1 MFLPYPED
9 PRQAPKVIAY
19 GEWCWIS
26 KDLTLDQGPGLI
38 TQELLCS
45 SFIKVRKGTE
55 KASDTSIRRGVESAP

>member
-1 MFLPYPED
+1 MFLPYPEG

-26 KDLTLDQGPGLI
+26 KDLTLEQGPGLI

-45 SFIKVRKGTE
+45 RVLLK
-55 KASDTSIRRGVESAP
+55 